1 MEQGL
6 NKIEETHLVIDVDNV
21 TKIFEIPHE
30 KRNTLKSIFMN
41 PFRKITKELYKAL
54 DNVSFQIKK
63 GEFVGIIGRNGSG
76 KSTMLKML
84 AQIYDPTSGTIKVNG
99 EAVPFLELGVGFNPE
114 LSGKENIF
122 LNGTIL
128 GMSKKY
134 LWEKYDEIVAFSE
147 IGDFIDLQVKNYSS
161 GMMIRLAF
169 SIAMQAK
176 ADIYIMDEVL
186 AVGDGAFQKKSLAK
200 MEELLKSGATIVYV
214 SHSMDTIKKYC
225 SRVLVM
231 EHGKKVFDGSVKGG
245 VKLYEQMLA
254 V

>member
-1 MEQGL
+1 MEQGS
-6 NKIEETHLVIDVDNV
+6 NTIEESNVVIDADNV

-41 PFRKITKELYKAL
+41 PFRKITKEQYKAL
-54 DNVSFQIKK
+54 DDISFHIKK

-84 AQIYDPTSGTIKVNG
+84 AQIYEPTSGTIKVTG
-99 EAVPFLELGVGFNPE
+99 DAVPFLELGVGFNPE

-128 GMSKKY
+128 GMSKKF
-134 LWEKYDEIVAFSE
+134 LWSKYDEIVEFSE
-147 IGDFIDLQVKNYSS
+147 IGEFIDLQVKNYSS

-200 MEELLKSGATIVYV
+200 MESLLQSGATIVYV
-214 SHSMDTIKKYC
+214 SHSMATIKKYC
-225 SRVLVM
+225 NRVIVM
-231 EHGKKVFDGSVKGG
+231 EHGKKVFDGG
-245 VKLYEQMLA
+245 VEEGVMLYEKMLA
-254 V
+254 E